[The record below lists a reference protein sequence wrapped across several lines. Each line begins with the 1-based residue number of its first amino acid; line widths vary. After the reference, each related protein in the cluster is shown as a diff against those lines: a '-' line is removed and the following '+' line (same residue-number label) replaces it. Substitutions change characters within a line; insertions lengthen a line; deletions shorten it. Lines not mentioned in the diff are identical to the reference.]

1 MTAWTGKPSSL
12 GVTIDSEYTRAI
24 WYIGSDRALYSVR
37 NKNFFWSQAT
47 NQSDAFW
54 PLADEPNG
62 ELGVASQF
70 SNSMVRIYYF
80 VKGQLAEIKYES
92 GSWKAWAPVGPPKP
106 VISNTTSSSG
116 NPGVVAGGTSGLS
129 TGAKAGV
136 GIGVALGVI
145 ALGVL
150 AATLFLVRKRKKSA
164 VAELHSNSVEH
175 QQPSPVPPYGSP
187 APTDGAGYDQYQW
200 DKKDL
205 PQSPYPVYQT
215 EPAQLDATGKPT
227 ELDAPRPMYELPDQ
241 TYSHELGTDTT
252 PRPPT
257 QPGQPGQP
265 AR

>member
-1 MTAWTGKPSSL
+1 
-12 GVTIDSEYTRAI
+12 
-24 WYIGSDRALYSVR
+24 LYSVR

-92 GSWKAWAPVGPPKP
+92 GSWKSWSAVEPPKA
-106 VISNTTSSSG
+106 VVSNTTNTSN
-116 NPGVVAGGTSGLS
+116 NPNAVSGGTSGLS

-150 AATLFLVRKRKKSA
+150 VATLILVRKRKKSA
-164 VAELHSNSVEH
+164 TAELDSNSVGN

-200 DKKDL
+200 EKKDI
-205 PQSPYPVYQT
+205 PQSPYPIYQT

-227 ELDAPRPMYELPDQ
+227 ELDAPRAMYELPDQ
-241 TYSHELGTDTT
+241 TYSHELGTDTA
-252 PRPPT
+252 PKPAIHSDR
-257 QPGQPGQP
+257 PGQQG
-265 AR
+265 R